1 MSGRGRATGR
11 GVRFANKSPVRMFQ
25 YNQPSE
31 AFQNERMIPTSKKN
45 GLGPKYYSAYG
56 APPSKEVA
64 NFMKE
69 GMYSGPP
76 NKGLEKA
83 IAIASGNIRRR
94 GMNTVEWAQGI
105 ENEARYNNN
114 TLGQSTWEWI
124 CSGFGCFR
132 RRKTG
137 GKTRK
142 THSKKQRKT
151 RRR

>member
-1 MSGRGRATGR
+1 MSGRGRATR
-11 GVRFANKSPVRMFQ
+11 RRVSIANKSPVRTFR
-25 YNQPSE
+25 YNQPIGE
-31 AFQNERMIPTSKKN
+31 FQNEGVLPISKKN
-45 GLGPKYYSAYG
+45 GPGPKYYSAYG

-64 NFMKE
+64 EFMRE

-76 NKGLEKA
+76 NKGVEKA
-83 IAIASGNIRRR
+83 IAIANGNIRRR
-94 GMNTVEWAQGI
+94 GLDPVEWA
-105 ENEARYNNN
+105 EEVAHEARYNNN